1 MGVWFR
7 MASIDQKKR
16 YRQQAARCYEL
27 VATMSGDRATWMVRL
42 AETYAALAEDPD
54 AAEPPAIYVE
64 RRCEKCGKKMRLTH
78 SLHRSDVLPAMQA
91 FRCDSC
97 GRSSATF
104 GRLQRSG
111 A

>member
-1 MGVWFR
+1 MVT
-7 MASIDQKKR
+7 SDQKER

-27 VATMSGDRATWMVRL
+27 VATMSGERATWMVRL
-42 AETYAALAEDPD
+42 AETYTALAEDDHD

-78 SLHRSDVLPAMQA
+78 SLGRSGSDALPAMQA

-97 GRSSATF
+97 GRASATF
-104 GRLQRSG
+104 GRLQR
-111 A
+111 

>member
-1 MGVWFR
+1 
-7 MASIDQKKR
+7 MASIDQKER

-27 VATMSGDRATWMVRL
+27 VATMSGERATWMARL

-54 AAEPPAIYVE
+54 AVEPPAIYVE
-64 RRCEKCGKKMRLTH
+64 RRCEKCGKKMRLTL

-97 GRSSATF
+97 GRASATF
-104 GRLQRSG
+104 CRLQR
-111 A
+111 